1 MWELLVV
8 TVGKLSDQ
16 GFRQSAERYAAMV
29 GGEWKVKLD
38 SVAASRNRDVAAR
51 VKEEGEALLRRVPK
65 GGTVVALDPDG
76 EVMDSP
82 AFGRMLGSLKDA
94 GRKPAFLVGGA
105 HGLHRGVLEAAHR
118 RVSLSKMT
126 LPHELA
132 TVVLLEQIF
141 RAGALYAGKP
151 YAK

>member
-1 MWELLVV
+1 MWELVV
-8 TVGKLSDQ
+8 ITVGKLADQ

-38 SVAASRNRDVAAR
+38 WVPAGKSRDVGAR
-51 VKEEGEALLRRVPK
+51 VKEEGDALLRRVPK
-65 GGTVVALDPDG
+65 GGTVIALDPGG
-76 EVMDSP
+76 EAMDSP

-118 RVSLSKMT
+118 KVSLSTMT

-141 RAGALYAGKP
+141 RAGALYSGKP

>member
-1 MWELLVV
+1 MWELVV
-8 TVGKLSDQ
+8 ITVGRLADQ

-29 GGEWKVKLD
+29 GGEWKVRLD
-38 SVAASRNRDVAAR
+38 WVAASKSRNVAAR

-65 GGTVVALDPDG
+65 GGTVIALDPDG
-76 EVMDSP
+76 EAMDSP

-94 GRKPAFLVGGA
+94 GRKPVFLIGGA
-105 HGLHRGVLEAAHR
+105 HGLHRDVLEAAHR

-132 TVVLLEQIF
+132 TVVLLEQVF